1 MGTFADSLF
10 NVLMSWVRALVSAF
24 WALFSSENTT
34 ALEFLG
40 KNWLMIALVIVAAG
54 LAIDW
59 LVWLIRWQPYHLW
72 ARRMRRWL
80 HIEELVEDE
89 DELPMA
95 GDGPDEAYDQSFDED
110 DDDMRVYRPAK
121 KPARAAEAEYAA
133 EEEDERELWLPQPYE
148 TLDEEDE
155 QAALQAA
162 EEVPD
167 EELRAYPGMRYG
179 AKAQTTDVQEE
190 MGGTQRYAAVHSEGP
205 GAAEVK
211 SRRAEIDAWQLQM
224 QEEARQKAQAE
235 RARLEAERLAQEEY
249 EAEQARLAQE
259 ECEAEQ
265 ARLAQEEYERQLAE
279 YERQKAQYERDLAEY
294 ERQKAI
300 YDAQMAAQ
308 AAQQD
313 MEAAAELADGG
324 MTAEAQQEA
333 PAAQPRRRRNRQAA
347 PSASSYSDMVEGEQ
361 VDDLPPP
368 PSWPRM
374 ERTQPAPE
382 QKPQKENALLSR
394 MARMIE
400 PEEEDLAS
408 LHALPPRVDMKAA
421 YKPARKPENTGKRES

>member
-54 LAIDW
+54 LVIDW

-95 GDGPDEAYDQSFDED
+95 GDGPDEAYDQSFDE

-235 RARLEAERLAQEEY
+235 RARLEAARLAQEEY
-249 EAEQARLAQE
+249 EAEQE
-259 ECEAEQ
+259 
-265 ARLAQEEYERQLAE
+265 RLAQEEYARQMEE

-294 ERQKAI
+294 ERQKAE
-300 YDAQMAAQ
+300 YEAQLAAQ
-308 AAQQD
+308 
-313 MEAAAELADGG
+313 EAY
-324 MTAEAQQEA
+324 EAQQQA
-333 PAAQPRRRRNRQAA
+333 VCPAEGAARRRRTALTPEEEQYTQVIERPARPKQTASKPGKPA
-347 PSASSYSDMVEGEQ
+347 SAKAKKPDGRHEKPSVKHNKPEK
-361 VDDLPPP
+361 VDKA
-368 PSWPRM
+368 
-374 ERTQPAPE
+374 EKHE
-382 QKPQKENALLSR
+382 KNHALLSR
-394 MARMIE
+394 MAKLIE
-400 PEEEDLAS
+400 PEEEELITRTT
-408 LHALPPRVDMKAA
+408 LPPRVDMNDAFRTAKL
-421 YKPARKPENTGKRES
+421 PVVTPPRSSRRKK